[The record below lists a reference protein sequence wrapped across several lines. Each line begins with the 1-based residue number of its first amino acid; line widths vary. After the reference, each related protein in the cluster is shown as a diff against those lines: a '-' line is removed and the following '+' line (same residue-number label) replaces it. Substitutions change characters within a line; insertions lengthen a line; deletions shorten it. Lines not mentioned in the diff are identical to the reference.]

1 MAICK
6 RADLDSY
13 MVGLNDVVER
23 GKEAAESG
31 VNAKLV
37 EQLRQAASMLEQF
50 SWRQNFG
57 DSPMGQ
63 QVYFFQA
70 RRSASLY

>member
-1 MAICK
+1 VA
-6 RADLDSY
+6 
-13 MVGLNDVVER
+13 LNDVVER
-23 GKEAAESG
+23 GNEAAESG

-57 DSPMGQ
+57 GSPMGQ
-63 QVYFFQA
+63 HRFVLTKHNRPTIAHKCMNFA
-70 RRSASLY
+70 